1 MPGLLTIILAS
12 SLTSSNVV
20 LVADHVPDLDIAPS
34 CHAAAAAVIGNRNEE
49 SCKRDESDARG
60 KLEQEWGQFSAA
72 QQTHC
77 VKLSTLGGP
86 PSYVELLTC
95 LEMAKAASAP
105 RTAVTP
111 PEQKK

>member
-20 LVADHVPDLDIAPS
+20 LVADHVPDLDISPS

-49 SCKRDESDARG
+49 SCKRDENDARG

-105 RTAVTP
+105 RTRRRNT
-111 PEQKK
+111 KK

>member
-1 MPGLLTIILAS
+1 MRGLLTIVLVS
-12 SLTSSNVV
+12 SLTSSPVL

-49 SCKRDESDARG
+49 TCKHDENDARG

-95 LEMAKAASAP
+95 LEMAKAAAARPSG
-105 RTAVTP
+105 VKP
-111 PEQKK
+111 PNTKP